1 MTIHSIVQ
9 NIIEVR
15 MSSFGNCTLPYVDP
29 AVFNDM
35 HRDVHN
41 SLILVSTVLGIVG
54 VKLLQDLYDVYN
66 SYKRRKMSPL
76 KTLTS
81 IDPSGAKAPTFP

>member
-1 MTIHSIVQ
+1 MTSL
-9 NIIEVR
+9 
-15 MSSFGNCTLPYVDP
+15 GNCTLPYVDP
-29 AVFNDM
+29 AVFKDM
-35 HRDVHN
+35 HKDVHN

-66 SYKRRKMSPL
+66 SYKRKKVP

-81 IDPSGAKAPTFP
+81 VDPTGAKASTFP

>member
-1 MTIHSIVQ
+1 ML
-9 NIIEVR
+9 
-15 MSSFGNCTLPYVDP
+15 SFGNCTIPYVDP

-66 SYKRRKMSPL
+66 SYKRKKVL

-81 IDPSGAKAPTFP
+81 VDPTGAKAPTLP

>member
-1 MTIHSIVQ
+1 
-9 NIIEVR
+9 
-15 MSSFGNCTLPYVDP
+15 MSSFGNCTIPYVDP

-54 VKLLQDLYDVYN
+54 VKLLQDLYIVYN
-66 SYKRRKMSPL
+66 SYKGRKIPQV
-76 KTLTS
+76 LTS
-81 IDPSGAKAPTFP
+81 IDPSGAKASTFP